1 MVIKKNIKPVGIIIM
16 ILLSLIAYVQP
27 GRNVSWALEE
37 QSWYEAISPEW
48 GGHVRAQGMTS
59 RPDDKS
65 IYSIVGAR
73 TYYDGMDDFRLKNRT
88 FFGDRVYFETHYEI
102 SVLGG
107 DTRRKQRELI
117 RLLPFIDT
125 GLMQRVEPVSD
136 DRRFM
141 DLTSVIDE
149 TDDTVFYHRLD
160 RLLLALQFERGM
172 VRVGRQALTWGNGLL
187 FNPMDLFNPFAPT
200 DLIRDYKVGDD
211 MITAQFEAEG
221 VGEFQFLYVPRRD
234 PISSEVEW
242 DNSSLASKFHV
253 SMGSTEFDIMG
264 ARHYKDFV
272 AGFGSTG
279 YLFDSAWRMDLT
291 WTFQDEGSERDGFLS
306 LVANIDYSWIWLE
319 KNFYG
324 FVEFYYSGIGEKEFL
339 KAAEKED
346 IVQRIG
352 RGELFTLCRT
362 YLAGEIQVELHPLLN
377 IYFTVINNLNDGS
390 RTVQPRAIWDVTNDI
405 QLIVGGNIYY
415 GKTGTEYGGFEIPVL
430 ELMIEPTNN
439 AFMALTYFF

>member
-1 MVIKKNIKPVGIIIM
+1 VAIKKNMVPIGRIMM
-16 ILLSLIAYVQP
+16 ILLSLIAYVEP
-27 GRNVSWALEE
+27 GRNVSWALEIPN
-37 QSWYEAISPEW
+37 WYDAISPEW
-48 GGHVRAQGMTS
+48 GGHVRAQNMIS
-59 RPDDKS
+59 WPDDKS

-73 TYYDGMDDFRLKNRT
+73 TYYDGMGDIRLKNRT
-88 FFGDRVYFETHYEI
+88 FFGERVYFETHYEVAI
-102 SVLGG
+102 SGG
-107 DTRRKQRELI
+107 DTWRKQKELI
-117 RLLPFIDT
+117 STFPFIDPR
-125 GLMQRVEPVSD
+125 LLQISESIND

-141 DLTSVIDE
+141 DLTSIIDE

-172 VRVGRQALTWGNGLL
+172 IRVGRQAHTWGNGLL

-200 DLIRDYKVGDD
+200 DFIRDYKVGDD
-211 MITAQFEAEG
+211 MITAQLEAEG

-234 PISSEVEW
+234 PISGDVEW
-242 DNSSLASKFHV
+242 NNSSLASKFHV

-264 ARHYKDFV
+264 ARHYEDFV

-279 YLFDSAWRMDLT
+279 YFFNSAWRMDMT
-291 WTFQDEGSERDGFLS
+291 WTFLEGGSERDGFLS
-306 LVANIDYSWIWLE
+306 LIANMDYSWIWLE

-339 KAAEKED
+339 KAAAKED
-346 IVQRIG
+346 IVQRID

-362 YLAGEIQVELHPLLN
+362 YLAGEIQAELHPLLKV
-377 IYFTVINNLNDGS
+377 YLTVINNLNDGS
-390 RTVQPRAIWDVTNDI
+390 GTVQPRAIWDVTSDI

-430 ELMIEPTNN
+430 ELMVEPTNN
-439 AFMALTYFF
+439 VFMTLTYFF